1 MSYEDKQYYVSED
14 ELIPYDGGDEHVNAE
29 YTEYEEIDA
38 PENKAVSLVQEVN
51 LAAQQLNEGIS
62 MVQNVAG
69 LYTQC
74 VQLQEHTKQ
83 IEAMS
88 RVQLARTVAKY
99 KATEQFLT
107 STFEERGGVLR
118 QHYKVLDHALASGDK
133 ELIIRAMSEISGVVT
148 TSPLKDLEKLCENFD
163 DSLDELMD
171 WD

>member
-1 MSYEDKQYYVSED
+1 M
-14 ELIPYDGGDEHVNAE
+14 PYDGGSEHVNAE
-29 YTEYEEIDA
+29 YAEYEEIDT

-51 LAAQQLNEGIS
+51 LATQQLNEGIS

-74 VQLQEHTKQ
+74 VQLQEHTKKV
-83 IEAMS
+83 EAMS
-88 RVQLARTVAKY
+88 RVQLAQTVAKY
-99 KATEQFLT
+99 KATELFLT
-107 STFEERGGVLR
+107 STFEERGEVLR

-148 TSPLKDLEKLCENFD
+148 ISPLKDLEKLCENFD
-163 DSLDELMD
+163 ESLDELMD

>member
-1 MSYEDKQYYVSED
+1 MSYEDKPYYESEG
-14 ELIPYDGGDEHVNAE
+14 ELMPYDGGSEHENAE
-29 YTEYEEIDA
+29 YAEYEEIDA

-88 RVQLARTVAKY
+88 RVQLAQTVAKY
-99 KATEQFLT
+99 KATELFLT
-107 STFEERGGVLR
+107 STFEERGEVLR

-163 DSLDELMD
+163 ESLDELMD

>member
-1 MSYEDKQYYVSED
+1 MSYEDKQYYESED
-14 ELIPYDGGDEHVNAE
+14 ELIPYDGGNEHINAE
-29 YTEYEEIDA
+29 YAEYEEIDA

-88 RVQLARTVAKY
+88 RVQLARTVAK
-99 KATEQFLT
+99 L
-107 STFEERGGVLR
+107 L
-118 QHYKVLDHALASGDK
+118 LSGK
-133 ELIIRAMSEISGVVT
+133 S
-148 TSPLKDLEKLCENFD
+148 F
-163 DSLDELMD
+163 SLHIK
-171 WD
+171 

>member
-1 MSYEDKQYYVSED
+1 MNFENEQYNESEGELMPYE
-14 ELIPYDGGDEHVNAE
+14 GGNEHVNAE
-29 YTEYEEIDA
+29 YAEYEEIDT

-51 LAAQQLNEGIS
+51 LATQQLNEGIS
-62 MVQNVAG
+62 MVQNVVG

-83 IEAMS
+83 VEAMS
-88 RVQLARTVAKY
+88 RVQLAQTVAKY
-99 KATEQFLT
+99 KATELFLT
-107 STFEERGGVLR
+107 STFEERGEVLR

-148 TSPLKDLEKLCENFD
+148 ISPLKDLEKLCENFD
-163 DSLDELMD
+163 ESLDELMD

>member
-1 MSYEDKQYYVSED
+1 M
-14 ELIPYDGGDEHVNAE
+14 PYDGGSEHENAE
-29 YTEYEEIDA
+29 YAEYEEIDA

-69 LYTQC
+69 LYT
-74 VQLQEHTKQ
+74 LQEHTKQ
-83 IEAMS
+83 VEAMS
-88 RVQLARTVAKY
+88 RVQLAQTVAKY
-99 KATEQFLT
+99 KATELFLT
-107 STFEERGGVLR
+107 STFEERGEVLR

-163 DSLDELMD
+163 ESLDELMD